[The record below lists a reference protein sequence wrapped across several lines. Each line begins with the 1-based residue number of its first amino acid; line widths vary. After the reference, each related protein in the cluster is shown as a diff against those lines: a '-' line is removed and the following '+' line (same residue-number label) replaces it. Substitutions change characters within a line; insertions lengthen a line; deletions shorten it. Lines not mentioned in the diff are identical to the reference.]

1 MVSSLVVSGLNHRVF
16 LMFTPLCKNC
26 IILVEVIYLNNNL
39 FPDYGSAL
47 EPLINTQ
54 KRLATI
60 LSAYQLEYSKSID
73 QISEPLK
80 TLSKYLASQANI
92 HTEMMESIR
101 QSLVEPLKAINQ
113 NLTNPYTE
121 MLESIRQSQLTLFNE
136 VSKLNKLYEP
146 LNISDSLKISNIYSS
161 IVNEASLEDILDNCD
176 AELVDV
182 KEVDKKPLTLELFL
196 TIISVIIAIISTA
209 LTQLPDKQSAEIID
223 SLNQLIEIESQQ
235 LELLQQVD
243 DNLSN

>member
-1 MVSSLVVSGLNHRVF
+1 M
-16 LMFTPLCKNC
+16 
-26 IILVEVIYLNNNL
+26 NNNL

-60 LSAYQLEYSKSID
+60 LSTYQLEYSKSID
-73 QISEPLK
+73 QISEPFK

-136 VSKLNKLYEP
+136 VAKLNKLYEP

-161 IVNEASLEDILDNCD
+161 FVEDIKEDVLIDDFETKNID
-176 AELVDV
+176 TEKTNEDSLTWKDLIEIITFILTVILFIQAQLPNKDV
-182 KEVDKKPLTLELFL
+182 KEYT
-196 TIISVIIAIISTA
+196 
-209 LTQLPDKQSAEIID
+209 D
-223 SLNQLIEIESQQ
+223 SLNQLIEIQVQQ
-235 LELLQQVD
+235 LELLQNID
-243 DNLSN
+243 EELSE